1 MNLAMGSMLFPLLL
15 LAGVI
20 LLQIFLS
27 RRASR
32 WPGLLLPGVTFFYS
46 LVMLLSVAVY
56 NGMGDNGME
65 GAVAALLSVLVL
77 GNIPTVMLLII
88 YALCRGRERTQ
99 RELNKMNS
107 QDLS

>member
-1 MNLAMGSMLFPLLL
+1 MK
-15 LAGVI
+15 LAGAI

-46 LVMLLSVAVY
+46 LVMLLSVAAY
-56 NGMGDNGME
+56 NGNNGME
-65 GAVAALLSVLVL
+65 GVVAALLSVLVL

-88 YALCRGRERTQ
+88 YALCRRGERTQ
-99 RELNKMNS
+99 RELNKMNA

>member
-1 MNLAMGSMLFPLLL
+1 MIFLLLL
-15 LAGVI
+15 LAGAI

-46 LVMLLSVAVY
+46 LVMLLSVAAY
-56 NGMGDNGME
+56 NGNNGME
-65 GAVAALLSVLVL
+65 GVVAALLSVLVL

-88 YALCRGRERTQ
+88 YALCRRGERMQ
-99 RELNKMNS
+99 RELNKMNA

>member
-1 MNLAMGSMLFPLLL
+1 MLVMRPMIFLLLL
-15 LAGVI
+15 LAGAI

-46 LVMLLSVAVY
+46 LVMLLSVAAY
-56 NGMGDNGME
+56 NGNNGME
-65 GAVAALLSVLVL
+65 GVVAVLLSVLVL

-88 YALCRGRERTQ
+88 YALCRRGERTQ
-99 RELNKMNS
+99 RELNKMNA

>member
-1 MNLAMGSMLFPLLL
+1 MLVMRPMIFLLLL

-46 LVMLLSVAVY
+46 LVMLLSVAAY
-56 NGMGDNGME
+56 NGNNGME
-65 GAVAALLSVLVL
+65 GVVAALLSALVL

-88 YALCRGRERTQ
+88 YALCRRGERTQ
-99 RELNKMNS
+99 RELNKMNA

>member
-1 MNLAMGSMLFPLLL
+1 MLVMRPMIFLLLL
-15 LAGVI
+15 LAGAI

-46 LVMLLSVAVY
+46 LVMLLSVAAY
-56 NGMGDNGME
+56 NGNNGME
-65 GAVAALLSVLVL
+65 GVVAALLSVLVL

-88 YALCRGRERTQ
+88 YALCRRAERTQ
-99 RELNKMNS
+99 RELNKMNA

>member
-1 MNLAMGSMLFPLLL
+1 MLVMRPMIFLLLL

-46 LVMLLSVAVY
+46 LVMLLSVAAY
-56 NGMGDNGME
+56 NGNNGME
-65 GAVAALLSVLVL
+65 GVVAALLSVLVL

-88 YALCRGRERTQ
+88 YALCRRGERTQ
-99 RELNKMNS
+99 RELNKMNA

>member
-1 MNLAMGSMLFPLLL
+1 MLVMRLMIFLLLL
-15 LAGVI
+15 LAGAI

-46 LVMLLSVAVY
+46 LVMLLSVAAY
-56 NGMGDNGME
+56 NGNNGME
-65 GAVAALLSVLVL
+65 GVVAALLSVLVL

-88 YALCRGRERTQ
+88 YALCRRGERTQ
-99 RELNKMNS
+99 RELNKMNA

>member
-1 MNLAMGSMLFPLLL
+1 MLVMRPMIFLLLL

-46 LVMLLSVAVY
+46 LVMLLSVAAY
-56 NGMGDNGME
+56 NGMGDNDME
-65 GAVAALLSVLVL
+65 GAVAALLSALVL

-88 YALCRGRERTQ
+88 YALCRRGERTQ
-99 RELNKMNS
+99 RELNKMNA

>member
-1 MNLAMGSMLFPLLL
+1 MLVMRPMIFLLLL
-15 LAGVI
+15 LAGAI

-27 RRASR
+27 RRVSR

-46 LVMLLSVAVY
+46 LVMLLSVAAY
-56 NGMGDNGME
+56 NGNNGME
-65 GAVAALLSVLVL
+65 GVVAALLSVLVL

-88 YALCRGRERTQ
+88 YALCRRGERTQ
-99 RELNKMNS
+99 RELNKMNA

>member
-1 MNLAMGSMLFPLLL
+1 MIFLLLL
-15 LAGVI
+15 LAGAI

-46 LVMLLSVAVY
+46 LVMLLSVAAY
-56 NGMGDNGME
+56 NGNNGME

-88 YALCRGRERTQ
+88 YALCRRGERTQ
-99 RELNKMNS
+99 RELNKMNA

>member
-1 MNLAMGSMLFPLLL
+1 MLVMRPMIFLLLL
-15 LAGVI
+15 LAGAI

-27 RRASR
+27 LRASR

-46 LVMLLSVAVY
+46 LVMLLSVAAY
-56 NGMGDNGME
+56 NGNNGME
-65 GAVAALLSVLVL
+65 GVVAALLSVLVL

-88 YALCRGRERTQ
+88 YALCRRGERTQ
-99 RELNKMNS
+99 RELNKMNA

>member
-1 MNLAMGSMLFPLLL
+1 MLVMRPMIFLLLL
-15 LAGVI
+15 LAGAI

-46 LVMLLSVAVY
+46 LVMLLSVAAY
-56 NGMGDNGME
+56 NGNNGME
-65 GAVAALLSVLVL
+65 GVVAALLSALVL

-88 YALCRGRERTQ
+88 YALCRRGERTQ
-99 RELNKMNS
+99 RELNKMNA